1 MGVGNFDGKPKLP
14 VNNLLYVWFG
24 EGDGNTV
31 QLENEVGAGFT
42 VSTAGGGI
50 GDISLAGGG
59 QNNKEKFLFHGTA
72 GCSEQTEEVSLFH
85 FGPEVRCEG
94 AVFTELFSGEG
105 DELGKNIWGN
115 LRGAEW
121 EGSEG
126 HSKRYNFKIDATG
139 VSESKLTLLPGYEP
153 YIINQVYCSYNRFIG
168 PWNDDDRKDVEPG
181 EDLSRINIAIKGLN
195 GKIFLDVG
203 QNAKYEPH
211 IQRNCKNDNGVSMV
225 ELVSHP
231 KTTSTF
237 LQTGS
242 PILVGQGTQFIWLVV
257 GLCVVLVLLV
267 VGRRREKKSV
277 VKKGPN
283 PPELGPLM
291 MLVGADEE
299 AGVEY
304 RKKLH
309 SSSNS

>member
-1 MGVGNFDGKPKLP
+1 MGVGNFDGEAKIP

-115 LRGAEW
+115 LRGAIW
-121 EGSEG
+121 DGSRG
-126 HSKRYNFKIDATG
+126 FSKLHNLNIDATG
-139 VSESKLTLLPGYEP
+139 DSESRLTLLPGYE
-153 YIINQVYCSYNRFIG
+153 YYVINQVHCIYGSAYPS
-168 PWNDDDRKDVEPG
+168 PWDIEDVERG
-181 EDLSRINIAIKGLN
+181 KSRINIVIKGLD
-195 GKIFLDVG
+195 KKFILDVG
-203 QNAKYEPH
+203 PNAEYEPV
-211 IQRNCKNDNGVSMV
+211 IQDNCKNDNKVSKV
-225 ELVSHP
+225 ELVNHP
-231 KTTSTF
+231 KKTSTF

-242 PILVGQGTQFIWLVV
+242 PILVGQGTQFTWLVV
-257 GLCVVLVLLV
+257 GLGVVLVLFV